1 MNLEAATYF
10 PGTLSD
16 NIEANTPGSVS
27 HPTPRV
33 KSESTASTSM
43 VDSSLSE
50 GSDEDLLVQAG
61 SGSKGAL
68 SVLFQRHARPVFNVA
83 RRILRDESEA
93 EDLVQDVFL
102 FLFQKARVYDPMKSS
117 AVSWIIQMTYHRA
130 IDRRRYLGFRQH
142 YDTQELNEERLHA
155 GDGQV
160 SIDEVAARQL
170 LERLREQLSAEQQQ
184 TLELHFFEGYT
195 FREIAEK
202 TSQTLGN
209 VRNHYYRGLE
219 RLRSQVFPEKQV
231 LK

>member
-1 MNLEAATYF
+1 MSSKAVTYF
-10 PGTLSD
+10 PTRLISD
-16 NIEANTPGSVS
+16 TDAQVLT
-27 HPTPRV
+27 
-33 KSESTASTSM
+33 SESILADPEGERLTPASI
-43 VDSSLSE
+43 VLGVAIDSPS
-50 GSDEDLLVQAG
+50 EDLLLQVAN
-61 SGSKGAL
+61 GSKEAL

-102 FLFQKARVYDPMKSS
+102 ILFQKARLYDPMKSS

-130 IDRRRYLGFRQH
+130 IDRRRYLSFRQH

-155 GDGQV
+155 RDGQV

-170 LERLREQLSAEQQQ
+170 LDRLREQLSTEQQQ
-184 TLELHFFEGYT
+184 TLELHFFEGYS